1 MGRPASFATR
11 GMQFQH
17 YIQLECPK
25 GRDLDAK
32 MIVLAP
38 NTLFSPVFPKPDQ
51 PCFDLLRH
59 DPDDTPESFKNLK
72 PKFFTSAEFSTF
84 VAERARSFC
93 ATTSYDPGLYTK
105 NVDGCI
111 AVINDLAGPNN
122 DAKIFPG
129 SSQLVVSEKYKQA
142 FDSYGKATCF
152 QSALKGQLDISFRKQ
167 TATDIVEK
175 EDFPEFHAQML
186 AGAIAFFRCPVPGCM
201 MEFSPIL
208 QLSRFYMHLED
219 AVYWEYFD
227 AHGAMPCGF
236 GCGRSFI
243 IEMSYNRHIRNRQC
257 AVAFADLPA
266 VSDLD
271 DTHTCTECDVS
282 FDSFATL
289 VGHSFPDD
297 MPTGVKLSP
306 HALCLLDKDLLWP
319 CAREWISVNDF
330 FPLNPSTGFLR
341 AIRRLAPRN
350 QKIHAVFVWR
360 QSKYIGKSY
369 LRGQRDA
376 RIATSRRLANMIQEL
391 KKADLQSI
399 AVVVGQSIK
408 SAMMPNFSASREL

>member
-1 MGRPASFATR
+1 VSRSLIITARVPQSKLCFRSPNKTVATRLSATALSLVGSKEGGNPINDCPIETRKRAFTSVESYLNSIPCTMGRPASFATR

-152 QSALKGQLDISFRKQ
+152 
-167 TATDIVEK
+167 
-175 EDFPEFHAQML
+175 
-186 AGAIAFFRCPVPGCM
+186 
-201 MEFSPIL
+201 
-208 QLSRFYMHLED
+208 
-219 AVYWEYFD
+219 
-227 AHGAMPCGF
+227 
-236 GCGRSFI
+236 
-243 IEMSYNRHIRNRQC
+243 
-257 AVAFADLPA
+257 
-266 VSDLD
+266 
-271 DTHTCTECDVS
+271 
-282 FDSFATL
+282 
-289 VGHSFPDD
+289 
-297 MPTGVKLSP
+297 
-306 HALCLLDKDLLWP
+306 
-319 CAREWISVNDF
+319 
-330 FPLNPSTGFLR
+330 
-341 AIRRLAPRN
+341 
-350 QKIHAVFVWR
+350 
-360 QSKYIGKSY
+360 
-369 LRGQRDA
+369 
-376 RIATSRRLANMIQEL
+376 
-391 KKADLQSI
+391 
-399 AVVVGQSIK
+399 
-408 SAMMPNFSASREL
+408 